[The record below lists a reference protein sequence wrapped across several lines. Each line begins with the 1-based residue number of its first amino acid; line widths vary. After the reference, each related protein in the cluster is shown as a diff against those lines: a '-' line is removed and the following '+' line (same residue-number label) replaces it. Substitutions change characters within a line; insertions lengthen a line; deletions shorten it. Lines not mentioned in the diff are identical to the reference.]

1 MRCRGAGA
9 EVPGQ
14 GARGDGVTGQGAT
27 GFVKNTGS
35 QGLLG
40 FAKNSKKKK
49 TIITLNGFLYV
60 DYTNCGPSK
69 QYRLQ
74 R

>member
-14 GARGDGVTGQGAT
+14 GARGDGVTGQGET

-35 QGLLG
+35 RGLLG
-40 FAKNSKKKK
+40 FAKNIKKK
-49 TIITLNGFLYV
+49 TQFLTLNGFLYV

-69 QYRLQ
+69 KYRLL